1 VALRHILDDNH
12 PVLRIPAQEVK
23 KINSAVQRLIDDMIE
38 TMRDAEGVGLAA
50 NQVGVSKRI
59 LVARAGEDEI
69 LELINPLCELA
80 EGEELGIEGC
90 LSVPGKYGQV
100 PRYEKI
106 TVSAL
111 DREGKPVRLAV
122 KGLAARILLHEM
134 DHLDGVLFTDRAVRM
149 VDPEELK
156 AEEQSDEQ
164 TEIPAGKQNKGEQ
177 KKRQN
182 DEIKSE
188 EQI

>member
-1 VALRHILDDNH
+1 MALRNILNDNH
-12 PVLRIPAQEVK
+12 PVLRTPAQEVK

-59 LVARAGEDEI
+59 LVACAGEDCI
-69 LELINPLCELA
+69 LELINPRCEKA

-100 PRYEKI
+100 PRFEKI

-111 DREGKPVRLAV
+111 DREGKPVRLEV
-122 KGLAARILLHEM
+122 EGLPARILLHEM
-134 DHLDGVLFTDRAVRM
+134 DHLDGVLFTDKAVRM
-149 VDPEELK
+149 LDPGELNN
-156 AEEQSDEQ
+156 EEQSDEQ
-164 TEIPAGKQNKGEQ
+164 T
-177 KKRQN
+177 
-182 DEIKSE
+182 DELKSE